1 MGIAIS
7 AHVNL
12 AITLRQAAPIRLLL
26 TNVKA
31 SFSLG
36 TLKKRVKR
44 MKERY
49 NLSQVQDQSEDR
61 DCPRSLLAP
70 FQRRL
75 KLRDCDRFGQEA
87 KHPALRGS

>member
-49 NLSQVQDQSEDR
+49 NLSQVQDQSE
-61 DCPRSLLAP
+61 
-70 FQRRL
+70 
-75 KLRDCDRFGQEA
+75 G
-87 KHPALRGS
+87 HALRAAHLQREPSSLSSRSR